1 MTQKIIS
8 SARTFV
14 RIIIHLK
21 ANIAECIQ
29 HHNSGGLKQLFMIA
43 KVMMLM
49 LLMMTTTMKMKVVVM
64 TMEVSGHLNPDAVVG
79 IVMVMMQMLMLLMMT
94 TMTMMVPIR
103 MTMGV
108 SGYLNPDAMVGIVV
122 AFSSQTHLKLALHFQ
137 DHQDGNHIYCPALSQ
152 SPRWQSYI

>member
-49 LLMMTTTMKMKVVVM
+49 LLMMTTTMKKQ
-64 TMEVSGHLNPDAVVG
+64 VS
-79 IVMVMMQMLMLLMMT
+79 
-94 TMTMMVPIR
+94 
-103 MTMGV
+103 
-108 SGYLNPDAMVGIVV
+108 
-122 AFSSQTHLKLALHFQ
+122 
-137 DHQDGNHIYCPALSQ
+137 
-152 SPRWQSYI
+152 